1 MSLLDRTPC
10 SVRQAILRQ
19 SSPRHHL
26 AGAVLSIAVLFSST
40 TGTLAQAVQLVAV
53 DVKAVAQGFQVSK
66 LLGANVRNDKDEGI
80 GEIGDIV
87 ITKERAIFPILQ
99 VGGFLGLGAHLVAI
113 PYESLNISDDGRT
126 IKLAGASK
134 EALQK
139 LPEFEFKK

>member
-10 SVRQAILRQ
+10 SVRQAIPRQ
-19 SSPRHHL
+19 SFPRRHL
-26 AGAVLSIAVLFSST
+26 AGAVLSIAVLFAST
-40 TGTLAQAVQLVAV
+40 TGTLAQAVQLVVV

-80 GEIGDIV
+80 GEVRDIV

-99 VGGFLGLGAHLVAI
+99 VGGFLGLGAHLVAV